1 MVDLN
6 AINAIL
12 STRNGVWATFL
23 VVLLVAWRGWPHVPA
38 IMAAWTA
45 RRQAIQAA
53 KDADWTRIRDE
64 AKHYADEAHR
74 YADRLASVEQRHG
87 KCEKDLQSERE
98 ARINAIA
105 ALNDALAGERAERMR
120 LERLMLAEGEI
131 RQSKAAVQAE
141 LRADPAKAP
150 TTRERFGEGE
160 GK

>member
-12 STRNGVWATFL
+12 STRNGVWATFMVL
-23 VVLLVAWRGWPHVPA
+23 VVMAWRGWPHVPA
-38 IMAAWTA
+38 IISAWSA

-53 KDADWTRIRDE
+53 KDADWTRLRDE
-64 AKHYADEAHR
+64 VAAYRAETSTIRELHR
-74 YADRLASVEQRHG
+74 
-87 KCEKDLQSERE
+87 KCEHDLRAERE
-98 ARINAIA
+98 TRINDISG
-105 ALNDALAGERAERMR
+105 LRDELSQERAERVR

-141 LRADPAKAP
+141 LRADPDKA
-150 TTRERFGEGE
+150 TTSRERFEGSG